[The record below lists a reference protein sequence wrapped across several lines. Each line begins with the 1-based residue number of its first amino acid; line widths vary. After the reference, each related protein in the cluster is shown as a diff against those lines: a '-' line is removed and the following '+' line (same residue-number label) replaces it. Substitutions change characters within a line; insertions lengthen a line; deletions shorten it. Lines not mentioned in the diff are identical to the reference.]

1 MVCIANSVTSGE
13 NVAAWDDHGMI
24 DCLPGT
30 TAHPTMDQ
38 LVENMFSLHDV
49 MALAVPQAQP
59 T

>member
-1 MVCIANSVTSGE
+1 ME